1 CKNFWKRCSYD
12 CHGNTKQGK
21 DTKEAYVE
29 GQKAFFDK
37 HDATLCD
44 IRSVVVNKRLKT
56 AMRLVSPKFVEQALS
71 IISR

>member
-1 CKNFWKRCSYD
+1 MYK
-12 CHGNTKQGK
+12 
-21 DTKEAYVE
+21 

-56 AMRLVSPKFVEQALS
+56 AMRLVSPKFVEQALN